1 MPLSIK
7 RKNLVKLETRPSV
20 RISPKISL
28 KIDTPSDFLPSLATS
43 IDTTPQNFSFKSLQL
58 DNESIKNPNIIEL
71 GKFEKNKK
79 LNVNDKF
86 SEIDDPFYDFDEK
99 RENISMS
106 DNQKLLKISKKIK
119 PINLKN
125 NTGKR
130 YE

>member
-79 LNVNDKF
+79 LN
-86 SEIDDPFYDFDEK
+86 
-99 RENISMS
+99 
-106 DNQKLLKISKKIK
+106 
-119 PINLKN
+119 NLEADVIFLN
-125 NTGKR
+125 
-130 YE
+130 Y